1 MAWPANSPDLSPL
14 ETVWGYMKKKLEQ
27 NPNKP
32 KNIEKLWEQVQDI
45 WTSIPIEFLQEL
57 YNTIPNRVKAVY
69 KAKGGITRY

>member
-1 MAWPANSPDLSPL
+1 MIKLKTLKPFLQPL
-14 ETVWGYMKKKLEQ
+14 YMKKKLEQ

-32 KNIEKLWEQVQDI
+32 KNIEELWEQVRDI

-57 YNTIPNRVKAVY
+57 YDTIPNMVKAVY